1 MCPLGRKG
9 LEGRGRWTEKGSMVC
24 HCLVVET
31 SDGLVVI
38 DSGFGLDD
46 VRNANERVGRGF
58 QLIAGYEPREEQTLL
73 RQIEA
78 LGFAAGDV
86 RHLAVTHLDVDH
98 AGGLPD
104 FPNAKIHLHA
114 RERQAVREMRR
125 LVDHQRY
132 KPAQWA
138 HGPDW
143 LTYEGGGETWEGFA
157 NVRKLEGPR
166 EDILLV
172 PLFGHTAGHIG
183 LVVPSADGERQILHA
198 GDAYF
203 SHLEMDKS
211 PYCPLFL
218 DVMQRSL
225 SIDETVRLDNQR
237 RLRELALKPGGK
249 VDVICA
255 HDPLY
260 LERFQA
266 STATA
271 A

>member
-1 MCPLGRKG
+1 MCPRGRRG
-9 LEGRGRWTEKGSMVC
+9 LEGRGRWTDKGALVC
-24 HCLVVET
+24 HCLVIET
-31 SDGLVVI
+31 SDGLVVV
-38 DSGFGLDD
+38 DTGFGLDD
-46 VRNANERVGRGF
+46 VRHANERVGRGF
-58 QLIAGYEPREEQTLL
+58 QLVAGYEPREEQTLL

-78 LGFAAGDV
+78 LGFQRQDV
-86 RHLAVTHLDVDH
+86 RHIALTHLDVDH

-104 FPNAKIHLHA
+104 FPDAKIHLHA
-114 RERQAVREMRR
+114 RERQAVRELRR
-125 LVDHQRY
+125 LIDHHRY

-143 LTYEGGGETWEGFA
+143 LTYEGGGESWEGFSH
-157 NVRKLEGPR
+157 VRKLEGPA

-172 PLFGHTAGHIG
+172 PLFGHTAGHVG
-183 LVVPSADGERQILHA
+183 LVVPSADKTRHILHA

-203 SHLEMDKS
+203 SHLEMDKD
-211 PYCPLFL
+211 PYCPLFF

-225 SIDETVRLDNQR
+225 SIDEGIRLENQR
-237 RLRELALKPGGK
+237 LLRELSLKPGGK

-260 LERFQA
+260 LERFGGSA
-266 STATA
+266 IHA